1 VRPIEAREPSDKA
14 VGRVRSRTRV
24 PDAEVAELRD
34 VRFSTAMRGYDR
46 DAVDK
51 YVSRVNRVIAE
62 LQITAA
68 PESAIRHALE
78 QVTDETQGL
87 LERAHETADEIT
99 RRSRSQADD
108 RLQSATQEAQALQ
121 EASEREARQ
130 LRDDAAHE
138 AREVREAAAKEAR
151 EVREAAQ
158 REAREL
164 HESTETRAR
173 ELTESAE
180 ARARELRESA
190 EARVRELEADART
203 IMEERGRLIGELRE
217 LVRRLADFAD
227 AAAGRY
233 PNAPAAAP
241 DDDSPD

>member
-1 VRPIEAREPSDKA
+1 VRPIEAKEPSGKA
-14 VGRVRSRTRV
+14 LGRARTRSRV
-24 PDAEVAELRD
+24 PDAEIGELRD

-46 DAVDK
+46 DAVDR

-99 RRSRSQADD
+99 RRSRAQADD
-108 RLQSATQEAQALQ
+108 RIQGATREAQELHD
-121 EASEREARQ
+121 ASEQEARQ
-130 LRDDAAHE
+130 LRDEAAHE

-158 REAREL
+158 REAREIR
-164 HESTETRAR
+164 ET
-173 ELTESAE
+173 
-180 ARARELRESA
+180 A
-190 EARVRELEADART
+190 EARVRELEADTRA
-203 IMEERGRLIGELRE
+203 IIDERARLIGELRE
-217 LVRRLADFAD
+217 LVRRLGEFAD
-227 AAAGRY
+227 GAAGRY
-233 PNAPAAAP
+233 PTSPPAEPEADPPA
-241 DDDSPD
+241 

>member
-1 VRPIEAREPSDKA
+1 VTPIEAKEPS
-14 VGRVRSRTRV
+14 GRASGRGRTRTRV
-24 PDAEVAELRD
+24 PDAEIALLRD

-46 DAVDK
+46 DAVDE

-78 QVTDETQGL
+78 EVTEETQGL

-108 RLQSATQEAQALQ
+108 RVQTATHEAEELHD
-121 EASEREARQ
+121 ASEREARQ

-158 REAREL
+158 REARQE
-164 HESTETRAR
+164 
-173 ELTESAE
+173 
-180 ARARELRESA
+180 RESA
-190 EARVRELEADART
+190 EARVRELEADARA
-203 IMEERGRLIGELRE
+203 IMAERARLIGELRE

-233 PNAPAAAP
+233 PNAPQAAP
-241 DDDSPD
+241 EAEAPD